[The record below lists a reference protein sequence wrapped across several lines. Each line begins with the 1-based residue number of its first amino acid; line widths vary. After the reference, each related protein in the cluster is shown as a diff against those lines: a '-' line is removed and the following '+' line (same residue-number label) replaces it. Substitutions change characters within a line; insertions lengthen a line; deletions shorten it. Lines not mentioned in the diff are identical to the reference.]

1 MIKLLL
7 TKPGDPLSES
17 GRSMLRYQRA
27 ALTSFVMMAGRVV
40 NILTGLLTVP
50 ITLNYLGEDL
60 FGIWMVI
67 TGIVEFLSFSDFG
80 IGIGLRN
87 TLIECVG
94 KDDTENPK
102 KLIGN
107 ALFFLL
113 TIAFFI
119 ILIAIFAFPFVPWE
133 QFIKC
138 KNPDSVPQI
147 LPTMQSVFCMFA
159 LGLPVAQ
166 LINISSAYQR
176 GYWGYLCYFL
186 GRVIG
191 FFFVIWCVFT
201 EQPLWLL
208 AGGYL
213 GFPHFTTLVGWGI
226 YFKLVPFLRPW
237 PFKADKQIIHRLFG
251 IGFFVLLY
259 HVSYAMIRASA
270 VIIIANTINAA
281 SAVPYA
287 ITQKLLGVA
296 GILTMSVLAGL
307 SVAIGEAWHRKDTEW
322 IKKTIRR
329 SERITFFFGLLPLVV
344 LMIVGRPLILFWTS
358 SSESVPSFS
367 LLLMCVLLS
376 GGGMVGSIYSNGL
389 MAMNFV
395 RLVALTRCF
404 FGIIVFFGG
413 YYLGQLSQSPEIITF
428 LQFFAGALIPAI
440 IFRLK
445 LNGLIEP
452 VAKPIF
458 NQIIHSLKYGTIKK
472 L

>member
-1 MIKLLL
+1 MIKKLLNKLRNIIKLLL
-7 TKPGDPLSES
+7 KKPGDPITME
-17 GRSMLRYQRA
+17 GRSLLRYQRA
-27 ALTSFVMMAGRVV
+27 ALTSLVMIAGRVV

-67 TGIVEFLSFSDFG
+67 TGVVEFLSFSDFG

-94 KDDTENPK
+94 KDDTETPK

-119 ILIAIFAFPFVPWE
+119 ILIAIFFFPCIPWE
-133 QFIKC
+133 HFIKC
-138 KNPDSVPQI
+138 KNPASVPQI
-147 LPTMQSVFCMFA
+147 LPTMQSVICMFA
-159 LGLPVAQ
+159 FGLPVAQ

-176 GYWGYLCYFL
+176 GYWGYLFYFL
-186 GRVIG
+186 GRMIG
-191 FFFVIWCVFT
+191 FFFVLWCVYS

-213 GFPHFTTLVGWGI
+213 GFPHFTTLAGWGI

-237 PFKADKQIIHRLFG
+237 PFKPDKQIILKLFS

-259 HVSYAMIRASA
+259 HVSYALIRASA

-287 ITQKLLGVA
+287 VTQKLLGIA
-296 GILTMSVLAGL
+296 GILTMSVLTGL
-307 SVAIGEAWHRKDTEW
+307 SVAVGEAWYRKDTEW
-322 IKKTIRR
+322 IQKTIRR
-329 SERITFFFGLLPLVV
+329 SERITFFFGLLPLFV
-344 LMIVGRPLILFWTS
+344 LMVVGRPLILFWTRS
-358 SSESVPSFS
+358 AESVPSFY

-376 GGGMVGSIYSNGL
+376 GSGMVGSIYSNGL

-395 RLVALTRCF
+395 RLVALARCF
-404 FGIIVFFGG
+404 SGIIVFFGG
-413 YYLGQLSQSPEIITF
+413 YYLGNLSQSPEIIAF
-428 LQFFAGALIPAI
+428 LQFFAGALIPAL
-440 IFRLK
+440 IFRWK
-445 LNGLIEP
+445 LFSLI
-452 VAKPIF
+452 VNFSNNSHA
-458 NQIIHSLKYGTIKK
+458 QT
-472 L
+472 